1 MMMKTTMLMLA
12 LLFSVSIWGQKKA
25 KARANVKTVKPLRA
39 VPQKQTA
46 NPFVFKR
53 LDCYEVCNPQL
64 LEAIK
69 AEVISYLEKN
79 EHDPNNEWLV
89 MYLGERKDGTG
100 VIGVGTS
107 RKEELLWDGD
117 NCFWGYMEI
126 CGYRFLLSE
135 KQKEDYVRKK
145 AGDCTKLVKFHR
157 IGYYIPSMDGTIEWW
172 FVSDG
177 EKVVLERF
185 NDVW

>member
-1 MMMKTTMLMLA
+1 MKTAMLMLA
-12 LLFSVSIWGQKKA
+12 LLFSVSIWGQKKE

-39 VPQKQTA
+39 VPQKRTA

-53 LDCYEVCNPQL
+53 LDCYEICNPQL

-89 MYLGERKDGTG
+89 MYLSERKDGTG
-100 VIGVGTS
+100 VIGVGTC
-107 RKEELLWDGD
+107 RKDELRWGGEDW
-117 NCFWGYMEI
+117 FWGYMEI
-126 CGYRFLLSE
+126 CGYSFLLSE
-135 KQKEDYVRKK
+135 KPKEGYVRKK
-145 AGDCTKLVKFHR
+145 AGDCTKLVKFR
-157 IGYYIPSMDGTIEWW
+157 KFGYSFPSMDGTIEWR